1 MPSAIDEGV
10 DKLWGWMEKVPSRLD
25 RLVEGEGTPGTRL
38 APTKS
43 GQNDQ
48 NIGCRLDFGVKF
60 EKDGQTVR
68 RYNLQ
73 INSGAKNPTL
83 KALAN
88 KDSHATWSYADTYH
102 SKKSHQKK
110 ASREKKEATRKKAD
124 QFLQDLKLNI
134 KKLDGG
140 NKK

>member
-1 MPSAIDEGV
+1 MPSAIEESV

-48 NIGCRLDFGVKF
+48 NIGCRLDFGVKL

-88 KDSHATWSYADTYH
+88 KDSHATWSYADIPLEEKP
-102 SKKSHQKK
+102 SKESFE
-110 ASREKKEATRKKAD
+110 EKKEDTRKKAE
-124 QFLQDLKLNI
+124 QFLQDLKLDI